1 MDRRTFLKA
10 MGVAC
15 AAASVTDLI
24 SAGTASA
31 PARRRPN
38 VVFVFADQW
47 RAQATGYAGDPNA
60 VTPNLDSLAA
70 ASVNLTTAVSCCP
83 VCTPYRASLLTGQYP
98 LTHGLFLNDLCL
110 RDDAVSIAE
119 VFAAAGYD
127 TGYIGK
133 WHIDGHGR
141 SSFIPRQ
148 RRQGFDYW
156 KVLECT
162 HSYNSSAYY
171 SDADGDKKLQWEGYD
186 AIAQTRDAQRYIAA
200 HARGEKPFLLV
211 LSWGPP
217 HNPYETA
224 PPEYRRLFADAEK
237 IKLRPNVPAK
247 AQASARKELQGYY
260 AHCAALDVC
269 VGDLRK
275 TIAES
280 GIEDDTIF
288 IFTSDHGDMLGSQG
302 SRRKQRPWDES
313 ILVPMLLRYP
323 AACGRAGKAIDMP
336 FNTPDIMPTL
346 LGLAGIAP
354 PRTVEGTDYSGVLMG
369 RRPADNDA
377 ALICCIAP
385 FGEWTRQ
392 QGGREYR
399 GLRTRRYTYVRD
411 LKGPWLLYDNQADP
425 YQQTNLAGN
434 ADQADLQKTLDDQL
448 NQVLAA
454 RKDKFLPGADYIK
467 QRGHKTDKEGTVG
480 YKD

>member
-10 MGVAC
+10 MGVAF
-15 AAASVTDLI
+15 T
-24 SAGTASA
+24 TASA
-31 PARRRPN
+31 SELLSAGSGSAAARKRPN

-60 VTPNLDSLAA
+60 VTPNLDRLAA

-110 RDDAVSIAE
+110 SDDAVSIAE
-119 VFAAAGYD
+119 VFTAAGYD

-141 SSFIPRQ
+141 ASFIPRQ

-162 HSYNSSAYY
+162 HTYNRSAYY
-171 SDADGDKKLQWEGYD
+171 ADADGEKKLHWDGYD
-186 AIAQTRDAQRYIAA
+186 AIAQTRDAQRYIAS
-200 HARGEKPFLLV
+200 HARGGKPFLLV

-217 HNPYETA
+217 HNPFETA
-224 PPEYRRLFADAEK
+224 PQEYHKLFADADR

-247 AQASARKELQGYY
+247 AQTSARKDLQGYY

-302 SRRKQRPWDES
+302 QRRKQRPWDES
-313 ILVPMLLRYP
+313 ILVPLLLRYP
-323 AACGRAGKAIDMP
+323 AACGRGGKTIDMP

-346 LGLAGIAP
+346 LGLAGIARP
-354 PRTVEGTDYSGVLMG
+354 KTVEGSDFSDVLTG
-369 RRPADNDA
+369 ASKPDNDA

-385 FGEWTRQ
+385 CGEWTRPL
-392 QGGREYR
+392 GGREYR

-425 YQQTNLAGN
+425 YQQTNLVN
-434 ADQADLQKTLDDQL
+434 QPDQADLQKTLDERL
-448 NQVLAA
+448 NQMLAA

-467 QRGHKTDKEGTVG
+467 QWGYKTDKEGTVP